1 MMQNK
6 VAAAFARRGLTL
18 RRGFELLDTSRS
30 GEVAFEDFITGIL
43 EMDGHFSPEQLRHL
57 LALVDTNS
65 NEQIDYHEFNRA
77 FSEKT
82 PFYIDAGSFVEL
94 CCVFFAHEMER
105 SRRVL
110 VTHFESHAAAPQV
123 KVEAV
128 RKLVTPFA
136 HEIEGELADL
146 YMQMEALT
154 EGGADDGAGADA
166 FASVL
171 ISHGVHSLRSP
182 FFRDATGGV
191 RRLSRALAN
200 HSFAAKFAQK
210 LKEGTGESPP
220 APSSPPR
227 RDGSMPRRP
236 PRAR

>member
-1 MMQNK
+1 MPRTPRTL
-6 VAAAFARRGLTL
+6 APIDPARPPPL
-18 RRGFELLDTSRS
+18 
-30 GEVAFEDFITGIL
+30 
-43 EMDGHFSPEQLRHL
+43 P
-57 LALVDTNS
+57 
-65 NEQIDYHEFNRA
+65 
-77 FSEKT
+77 
-82 PFYIDAGSFVEL
+82 
-94 CCVFFAHEMER
+94 
-105 SRRVL
+105 
-110 VTHFESHAAAPQV
+110 
-123 KVEAV
+123 
-128 RKLVTPFA
+128 
-136 HEIEGELADL
+136 
-146 YMQMEALT
+146 
-154 EGGADDGAGADA
+154 GADA

>member
-1 MMQNK
+1 M
-6 VAAAFARRGLTL
+6 
-18 RRGFELLDTSRS
+18 
-30 GEVAFEDFITGIL
+30 
-43 EMDGHFSPEQLRHL
+43 
-57 LALVDTNS
+57 
-65 NEQIDYHEFNRA
+65 
-77 FSEKT
+77 
-82 PFYIDAGSFVEL
+82 
-94 CCVFFAHEMER
+94 
-105 SRRVL
+105 
-110 VTHFESHAAAPQV
+110 
-123 KVEAV
+123 

-136 HEIEGELADL
+136 HEIDGELADL
-146 YMQMEALT
+146 HMQMEALT

>member
-1 MMQNK
+1 
-6 VAAAFARRGLTL
+6 
-18 RRGFELLDTSRS
+18 
-30 GEVAFEDFITGIL
+30 
-43 EMDGHFSPEQLRHL
+43 MDGHFSPEQLRQL

-136 HEIEGELADL
+136 HEIDGELADL

-210 LKEGTGESPP
+210 LKEGTESPP

>member
-1 MMQNK
+1 MGEAQQQAAEVAEALQAE
-6 VAAAFARRGLTL
+6 VAALMAANRDDVSSKDGDDSGGDDDDEVPVKAFGR
-18 RRGFELLDTSRS
+18 
-30 GEVAFEDFITGIL
+30 
-43 EMDGHFSPEQLRHL
+43 
-57 LALVDTNS
+57 
-65 NEQIDYHEFNRA
+65 
-77 FSEKT
+77 
-82 PFYIDAGSFVEL
+82 AGS
-94 CCVFFAHEMER
+94 
-105 SRRVL
+105 
-110 VTHFESHAAAPQV
+110 
-123 KVEAV
+123 
-128 RKLVTPFA
+128 
-136 HEIEGELADL
+136 
-146 YMQMEALT
+146 
-154 EGGADDGAGADA
+154 GADDGAGADA

-210 LKEGTGESPP
+210 LKEGTGESLP

>member
-1 MMQNK
+1 
-6 VAAAFARRGLTL
+6 
-18 RRGFELLDTSRS
+18 
-30 GEVAFEDFITGIL
+30 
-43 EMDGHFSPEQLRHL
+43 
-57 LALVDTNS
+57 
-65 NEQIDYHEFNRA
+65 
-77 FSEKT
+77 
-82 PFYIDAGSFVEL
+82 
-94 CCVFFAHEMER
+94 MER

-128 RKLVTPFA
+128 RWRPSPTRSTATWPTCTCRWKR
-136 HEIEGELADL
+136 
-146 YMQMEALT
+146 
-154 EGGADDGAGADA
+154 GADDGAAADA

-210 LKEGTGESPP
+210 LKDGAAESPP

>member
-1 MMQNK
+1 MRTAVLGRQ
-6 VAAAFARRGLTL
+6 AAGGIQLRRGRLRWRRAEGLTL
-18 RRGFELLDTSRS
+18 RGAWPSACGSRRS
-30 GEVAFEDFITGIL
+30 PGSSRWTATPEVALLADVGSSSHR
-43 EMDGHFSPEQLRHL
+43 GQLTALPDRSSRWRGRL
-57 LALVDTNS
+57 LRPWGRRVLVALVDTLA
-65 NEQIDYHEFNRA
+65 RA
-77 FSEKT
+77 DRGCASWN
-82 PFYIDAGSFVEL
+82 
-94 CCVFFAHEMER
+94 
-105 SRRVL
+105 
-110 VTHFESHAAAPQV
+110 APSPP
-123 KVEAV
+123 
-128 RKLVTPFA
+128 T
-136 HEIEGELADL
+136 EIEG
-146 YMQMEALT
+146 T
-154 EGGADDGAGADA
+154 TGADADARRGRRRVFAGADA

-210 LKEGTGESPP
+210 LKEGSESPP